1 MAPRGH
7 PRTDHDNERSTVT
20 APAADRY
27 ARGTSRLPDIAFRA
41 VTRVLAWIVVAILV
55 VLTVQLAANGA
66 LAFRTFGLG
75 FVTGQ
80 VWDPVK
86 AIYGALPYI
95 IGTLAASLLAILFAA
110 PIGIMTA
117 IFLSELAPRRVAVPL
132 TFTIELLAA
141 IPSVVY
147 GLWGIFVLS
156 PFLRSTV
163 EAWIV
168 ATLGWIPIF
177 AGPTFGIG
185 LFSASVIL
193 TIMILPTIVSISR
206 EVITSVPGTHR
217 EAMLALGATRWE
229 MIRRAVLPA
238 ARSGIVGAI
247 ILGLGRAL
255 GETMAVTMVIGN
267 GQGMPTSIFS
277 TAQTI
282 ASQIATTFNE
292 ASIGLQTSAL
302 IALGLILLVITVS
315 LNVAARLLVW
325 RVSRAVPGAR

>member
-1 MAPRGH
+1 MTTYTGA
-7 PRTDHDNERSTVT
+7 E
-20 APAADRY
+20 RY
-27 ARGTSRLPDIAFRA
+27 ARGSSRIPDLAFRTI
-41 VTRVLAWIVVAILV
+41 TRVLAWLVVGILV
-55 VLTVQLAANGA
+55 LLTLQLAANAA
-66 LAFRTFGLG
+66 LAFRTFGLAFLSG
-75 FVTGQ
+75 H

-95 IGTLAASLLAILFAA
+95 VGTLAASLIAILFAA
-110 PIGIMTA
+110 PIGILTA
-117 IFLSELAPRRVAVPL
+117 IFLSELAPRRLAIAL

-156 PFLRSTV
+156 PFLRTTI

-168 ATLGWIPIF
+168 RTLGWVPIF
-177 AGPTFGIG
+177 AGPTYGIG
-185 LFSASVIL
+185 LFSAGVIL

-206 EVITSVPGTHR
+206 EVIGSVPRTHR

-229 MIRRAVLPA
+229 TIRRAVLPA
-238 ARSGIVGAI
+238 ARSGIVGAV

-267 GQGMPTSIFS
+267 GQGMPSSIFS

-315 LNVAARLLVW
+315 LNVVARLLVW
-325 RVSRAVPGAR
+325 RVSRAVPTGR

>member
-1 MAPRGH
+1 MSAQTG
-7 PRTDHDNERSTVT
+7 
-20 APAADRY
+20 ADRY
-27 ARGTSRLPDIAFRA
+27 AHGGSRVPDILFRGG
-41 VTRVLAWIVVAILV
+41 TRLLAWLV
-55 VLTVQLAANGA
+55 VGILALLAIQLISNGA
-66 LAFRTFGLG
+66 LAFRTFGLN
-75 FVTGQ
+75 FVTGT

-86 AIYGALPYI
+86 GIYGALPYI
-95 IGTLAASLLAILFAA
+95 VGTLAASLIAIAFAA
-110 PIGIMTA
+110 PIGLMTA
-117 IFLSELAPRRVAVPL
+117 IFLAELAPRRIAIPL

-147 GLWGIFVLS
+147 GLWGVFVLS
-156 PFLRSTV
+156 PFLRTTV
-163 EAWIV
+163 EAWITR
-168 ATLGWIPIF
+168 TLGWIPIF

-185 LFSASVIL
+185 LFSAGVIL
-193 TIMILPTIVSISR
+193 TIMILPTIVSVSR
-206 EVITSVPGTHR
+206 EVITSVPGNQR

-238 ARSGIVGAI
+238 ARSGIVGAV

-292 ASIGLQTSAL
+292 AQIGLQTSAL
-302 IALGLILLVITVS
+302 IALGLILLVITIT
-315 LNVAARLLVW
+315 LNVVARLLVW
-325 RVSRAVPGAR
+325 RVSRTVPGAR